1 MIHDIYLLW
10 RQSMM
15 MMCKNAQNVMNVI
28 NGNLADAYRGGRSE
42 LVERF
47 PPNQPDRRGGIFIIL
62 INEYG
67 S

>member
-1 MIHDIYLLW
+1 
-10 RQSMM
+10 
-15 MMCKNAQNVMNVI
+15 MNVF
-28 NGNLADAYRGGRSE
+28 NGDVADAYRGGGSE
-42 LVERF
+42 LVERI